1 MLRLLGSNVRSCDA
15 PNDQNVNDMILGDIE
30 YNSLCVN
37 VIYMVLG
44 GIFVTTIDAWN
55 KQKPNGRHHSFHAVL
70 KNWWDEKKRF
80 VVQLLLSFDEFPNSS
95 PLTLTRCCNNELLL
109 AYMGFELNHISP
121 YQCIIAI
128 VTISMSINR
137 RSLYGTIRTPWALYR
152 VFLIRCTNSRPLSS
166 SEWLLTVAVSAAIRL
181 ITYPD

>member
-1 MLRLLGSNVRSCDA
+1 MCECHIYGS
-15 PNDQNVNDMILGDIE
+15 
-30 YNSLCVN
+30 
-37 VIYMVLG
+37 
-44 GIFVTTIDAWN
+44 
-55 KQKPNGRHHSFHAVL
+55 
-70 KNWWDEKKRF
+70 WWDFRDDYWRLEQTETEWKASLFPRSAEKLVRWEKRF